1 MSVLKNVFTCRFLFE
16 LSRVERVEHDA
27 IVVVVF
33 IVALLFNLN
42 TYLCFYLLSG
52 DVDNAFSP

>member
-27 IVVVVF
+27 CVVIVVVVVF

-42 TYLCFYLLSG
+42 TYLCFYLLSER
-52 DVDNAFSP
+52 